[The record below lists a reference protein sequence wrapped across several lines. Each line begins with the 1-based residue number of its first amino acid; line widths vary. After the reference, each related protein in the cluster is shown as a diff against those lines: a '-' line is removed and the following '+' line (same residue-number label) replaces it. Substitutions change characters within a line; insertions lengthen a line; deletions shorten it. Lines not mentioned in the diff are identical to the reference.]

1 MSEERETRQMASTT
15 VVQPKND
22 DLSKVSPSMPA
33 GDTLGKPGGGGW
45 RRAIGTV
52 RQMPATRLQMTASV
66 AALVVVA
73 LIFEVQTSLFLS
85 PRNIT
90 ELLLQ
95 SVEVG
100 VMALGMTFVLLVGE
114 IDLSVAALAAVCATV
129 TASAISIHH
138 MGTIE
143 GILLGLATGVIF
155 ELVQAALITILGA
168 PSFVVTLGGSLALSG
183 ILLMILPSA
192 EEIPL
197 DGTRLGSL
205 SADFVS
211 SAVAWPL
218 IILGVAIFAV
228 LRTIAYSEVKR
239 GSSDGGPS
247 LGKTVILPTAV
258 VAALAIVA
266 ETLLNSYLGVPLFLV
281 IFIGMLVV
289 SSYVTTQTRFGVHL
303 YAVGGSRP
311 AANRAGISP
320 RKAIFSAFALN
331 GLFAGAAGILG
342 ASRILGVGVQTNSS
356 DLLLVAI
363 AAAVVGGTSLFG
375 GRGNVWGALIG
386 AVLIEALGNGLDLLG
401 APTATK
407 YIAEG
412 VVLAVAAIV
421 DAAVNHRWIFS
432 RVGE

>member
-1 MSEERETRQMASTT
+1 MHEDREAWQAASTM
-15 VVQPKND
+15 VVQPKEDEMSNVTSD
-22 DLSKVSPSMPA
+22 DGVKGPVASKR
-33 GDTLGKPGGGGW
+33 GDRLGK
-45 RRAIGTV
+45 IISVT

-73 LIFEVQTSLFLS
+73 LIFEAQTSLFLS

-129 TASAISIHH
+129 TASAVSVHH
-138 MGTIE
+138 MNTIE
-143 GILLGLATGVIF
+143 GILLGLAAGVAF
-155 ELVQAALITILGA
+155 ELLQAALITVLGA

-183 ILLMILPSA
+183 ILLLILPSA

-205 SADFVS
+205 SADFVPS
-211 SAVAWPL
+211 SVAWPL
-218 IILGVAIFAV
+218 IILGVGVFVA
-228 LRTIAYSEVKR
+228 LRVIAYLELR
-239 GSSDGGPS
+239 DGSGEGSPS
-247 LGKTVILPTAV
+247 LAKVVLLPAAA
-258 VAALAIVA
+258 VAALAIVVEA
-266 ETLLNSYLGVPLFLV
+266 LLNSYLGIPLFLV
-281 IFIGMLVV
+281 IFLGMLVV
-289 SSYVTTQTRFGVHL
+289 SSYITTQTRFGVHL

-320 RKAIFSAFALN
+320 RKAVVSAFAMN
-331 GLFAGAAGILG
+331 GLFAAGAGILG

-407 YIAEG
+407 YVAEG

-432 RVGE
+432 RTGE